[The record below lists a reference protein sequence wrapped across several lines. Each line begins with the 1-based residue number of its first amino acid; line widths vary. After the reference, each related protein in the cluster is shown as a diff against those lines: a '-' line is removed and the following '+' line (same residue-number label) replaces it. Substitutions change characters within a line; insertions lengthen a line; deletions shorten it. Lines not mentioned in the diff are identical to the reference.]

1 MIDEKIDKIVELDID
16 DEELT
21 DDVFDGTGVE
31 IVSIVDRPAIQA
43 DFLYFNDEEFIT
55 PNPCQTGYEAIGTKI
70 KNGREVPNCVPI
82 ENIEQFVEPTSGESE
97 DDFIGRCMGKLE
109 GEFPDRD
116 QRLAV
121 CYSYWRGQ
129 EELASIIIDGRTAY
143 DTVEEAEEKA
153 AEFGCVGYHT
163 HEVEG
168 QTWYMPCETHDEG
181 FETYND
187 YPEGARSNACR
198 AIEWAEENGWGSCGT
213 NVGKQRAHQLC
224 KGENISRDTIARMAA
239 FERHRRNSDTPYSE
253 GCGKLMWDAWG
264 GDSGIRWAQNKL
276 EELELDGHSCKYG
289 KKADGTCKKKPSGY
303 DYTAILEYAESDDNG
318 YYIGNEDLYIDMTVN
333 KFAGIGDVVTA
344 IRSLDILKRLSIK
357 KEDAPETYWR
367 YSGPPAQRDFC
378 RAMLRLADRGKIFTT
393 EEVNKMTTLNRDFG
407 PRGNSSYSKLEWK
420 GGPNCTHFWTKLEV
434 FKGDTG
440 NKVIIASNRADNEK
454 ERKAMKSNNQRQPS
468 PQGSTPNNAYLKKR
482 NFSLSIDE
490 DKRMV
495 VGPLMIP
502 NKMILRRDEEGN
514 PFYIYFSK
522 KTIRKMAEKFFRNN
536 KHNNTDVNH
545 DENITQDNTLIES
558 WISESIKHDKSYK
571 YGFAL
576 PEGTWYVSYKINDD
590 ETWNRIK
597 SGELKGFSL
606 AGGFIQRMKPVD
618 PESTLNDIK
627 DILKKVK
634 E

>member
-31 IVSIVDRPAIQA
+31 IVSIVDKPAIQA
-43 DFLYFNDEEFIT
+43 DFLYFNEEDFIT
-55 PNPCQTGYEAIGTKI
+55 PNPCQEGYEAIGTKM

-82 ENIEQFVEPTSGESE
+82 QNNEEFVMIDGVMAYHTIEQA
-97 DDFIGRCMGKLE
+97 
-109 GEFPDRD
+109 
-116 QRLAV
+116 Q
-121 CYSYWRGQ
+121 
-129 EELASIIIDGRTAY
+129 
-143 DTVEEAEEKA
+143 KA
-153 AEFGCVGYHT
+153 AEEMGCEGYHE
-163 HEVEG
+163 HEYEG
-168 QTWYMPCETHDEG
+168 ETYYMPCETHEEN

-187 YPEGARSNACR
+187 YPQGATGNACR
-198 AIEWAEENGWGSCGT
+198 AIEWADKNGWGSCGT
-213 NVGKQRAHQLC
+213 DVGKQRAHQLC
-224 KGENISRDTIARMAA
+224 KGENISRETISRMAA
-239 FERHRRNSDTPYSE
+239 FERHRQNSDTPYSE

-264 GDSGIRWAQNKL
+264 GDAGIRWAQNKL
-276 EELELDGHSCKYG
+276 EELELAK
-289 KKADGTCKKKPSGY
+289 CKKDKDGKCKKSY
-303 DYTAILEYAESDDNG
+303 YTEEEQRDILDFAEDDNNG
-318 YYIGNEDLYIDMTVN
+318 VYIGKDDLYIDMTLN
-333 KFAGIGDVVTA
+333 QFAGIGDVITA

-357 KEDAPETYWR
+357 KEEAPETYWR
-367 YSGPPAQRDFC
+367 YTGPAAQRDFC
-378 RAMLRLADRGKIFTT
+378 KAMLRLATRGKIFTT
-393 EEVNKMTTLNRDFG
+393 DEVNKMSSLNRDFG
-407 PRGNSSYSKLEWK
+407 PRGNSSYSKLQWK
-420 GGPNCTHFWTKLEV
+420 GGPNCVHYWTKLEV

-440 NKVIIASNRADNEK
+440 NKVIIASNRADNAAEEK
-454 ERKAMKSNNQRQPS
+454 SMKSNNQRQPS
-468 PQGSTPNNAYLKKR
+468 PQGSTKNNAYLKKR

-490 DKRMV
+490 EKRMV

-545 DENITQDNTLIES
+545 NEDITTDNTLMES

-590 ETWNRIK
+590 ETWNLIK
-597 SGELKGFSL
+597 SGELRGFSL
-606 AGGFIQRMKPVD
+606 AGGFIQRMKPVN
-618 PESTLNDIK
+618 PETTLNDIK

>member
-31 IVSIVDRPAIQA
+31 IVSIVDKPAIQA
-43 DFLYFNDEEFIT
+43 DFLYFNEEDFIT
-55 PNPCQTGYEAIGTKI
+55 PNPCQEGYEAIGTKM

-82 ENIEQFVEPTSGESE
+82 QNNEEFVMIDGVMAYHTIEQA
-97 DDFIGRCMGKLE
+97 
-109 GEFPDRD
+109 
-116 QRLAV
+116 Q
-121 CYSYWRGQ
+121 
-129 EELASIIIDGRTAY
+129 
-143 DTVEEAEEKA
+143 KA
-153 AEFGCVGYHT
+153 AEEMGCEGYHE
-163 HEVEG
+163 HEYEG
-168 QTWYMPCETHDEG
+168 ETYYMPCETHEEN

-187 YPEGARSNACR
+187 YPQGATGNACR
-198 AIEWAEENGWGSCGT
+198 AIEWADKNGWGSCGT
-213 NVGKQRAHQLC
+213 DVGKQRAHQLC
-224 KGENISRDTIARMAA
+224 KGENISRDTISRMAA
-239 FERHRRNSDTPYSE
+239 FERHRQNSDTPYSE

-264 GDSGIRWAQNKL
+264 GDAGIRWAQNKL
-276 EELELDGHSCKYG
+276 EELELAK
-289 KKADGTCKKKPSGY
+289 CKKDKDGKCKKSY
-303 DYTAILEYAESDDNG
+303 YTEEEQRDILDFAEDDNNG
-318 YYIGNEDLYIDMTVN
+318 VYIGKDDLYIDMTLN
-333 KFAGIGDVVTA
+333 QFAGIGDVITA

-357 KEDAPETYWR
+357 KEEAPETYWR
-367 YSGPPAQRDFC
+367 YTGPAAQRDFC
-378 RAMLRLADRGKIFTT
+378 KAMLRLATRGKIFTT
-393 EEVNKMTTLNRDFG
+393 DEVNKMSSLNRDFG
-407 PRGNSSYSKLEWK
+407 PRGNSSYSKLQWK
-420 GGPNCTHFWTKLEV
+420 GGPNCVHYWTKLEV

-440 NKVIIASNRADNEK
+440 NKVIIASNRADNAAEEK
-454 ERKAMKSNNQRQPS
+454 SMKSNNQRQPS
-468 PQGSTPNNAYLKKR
+468 PQGSTKNNAYLKKR

-490 DKRMV
+490 EKRMV

-545 DENITQDNTLIES
+545 NEDITTDNTLMES

-590 ETWNRIK
+590 ETWNLIK
-597 SGELKGFSL
+597 SGELRGFSL
-606 AGGFIQRMKPVD
+606 AGGFIQRMKPVN
-618 PESTLNDIK
+618 PETTLNDIK

>member
-55 PNPCQTGYEAIGTKI
+55 PNPCQEGYEAIGTKI

-82 ENIEQFVEPTSGESE
+82 ENQSFVEPNTGEGH
-97 DDFIGRCMGKLE
+97 DDYMSRCIGVEIGEGKPQDQAIAICHSKWE
-109 GEFPDRD
+109 AVHGPTEMKEEFES
-116 QRLAV
+116 
-121 CYSYWRGQ
+121 YSDYP
-129 EELASIIIDGRTAY
+129 
-143 DTVEEAEEKA
+143 KA
-153 AEFGCVGYHT
+153 ARE
-163 HEVEG
+163 
-168 QTWYMPCETHDEG
+168 
-181 FETYND
+181 
-187 YPEGARSNACR
+187 NACR
-198 AIEWAEENGWGSCGT
+198 AVIHADEEGWGSCGT
-213 NVGKQRAHQLC
+213 AVGKRRASQLC
-224 KGENISRDTIARMAA
+224 MGQNISRDTIARMAA
-239 FERHRRNSDTPYSE
+239 FERHRQNKDTPYGE

-264 GDSGIRWAQNKL
+264 GDEGIAWAQRKL
-276 EELELDGHSCKYG
+276 EQIDREKEEMAKH
-289 KKADGTCKKKPSGY
+289 CKKDKDGKCKKSY
-303 DYTAILEYAESDDNG
+303 YTEEEQKSILDFAEDDNNG
-318 YYIGNEDLYIDMTVN
+318 YYIGNDDLYIDMTVN

-393 EEVNKMTTLNRDFG
+393 EEVNKMSSLNRDFG

-440 NKVIIASNRADNEK
+440 NKVIIASNRADNSK
-454 ERKAMKSNNQRQPS
+454 EQKAMKSNNQRQPS
-468 PQGSTPNNAYLKKR
+468 PQGHTPNNAYLKKR

-590 ETWNRIK
+590 ETWDRIK